1 MIDNNS
7 KTQEA
12 MNEVE
17 GQKKN
22 DQESHVQEPVVGSA
36 PRQASQPSG
45 KAPSKATNGR
55 PNTTNRYRAPKNVEN
70 KTGAQQAQAVI
81 PEAQSPVIP
90 TPTITPA
97 PAVVQP
103 ALSKPAPVK
112 VQEKTERVKVPLN
125 DAMTQQDQRPYHDSA
140 RYEEQSQQQRPY
152 QERQQEQGRYQE
164 NRSEGRG
171 YQESRAPQE
180 NRQQQQEHRQNQ
192 EPRRLNISEL
202 SLTDLNV
209 YARRFGI
216 VGASMMNK
224 EDLIKK
230 IAYVEAHPDLEM
242 EVSGVLEKLPDGFGF
257 LRSASFDYVSGPD
270 DIYVSP
276 SQIRRFNLRTG
287 DSVIGVIRKPKEGE
301 KYFALLKISKIN
313 GDEPSFSSDRPHF
326 DRLSPLHPNRK
337 FNLEVNPSIISMRIM
352 DIFTPIGKGQR
363 GLIVAPPKVGKTVL
377 LKELALAIIANH
389 PEALL
394 IVLLI
399 DERPEEVADIKRTV
413 RGSTAQVIS
422 STFDE
427 SAERHVQVAE
437 IILEKAKRLVESGK
451 DVVILLDSI
460 TRLAR
465 AYNTVA
471 PASGKVLTGGIDAN
485 ALQRPKRFFGAA
497 RNTEEG
503 GSLTMIATAMV
514 ETGSRM
520 DEVIYEEFKGT
531 GNMEMHMSRKLSN
544 RRIYPAFDLL
554 VSGTRRD
561 ELLHSES
568 DLNRVWVLQKF
579 FATMNTIEA
588 MEFLIDKMKKH
599 KTNEEFL
606 DALNKNKAA

>member
-7 KTQEA
+7 KSQETLH
-12 MNEVE
+12 EVE
-17 GQKKN
+17 GHKKQ
-22 DQESHVQEPVVGSA
+22 DPETTHQTPEVKAAQQEKSPAGAKAQNRSTSG
-36 PRQASQPSG
+36 RQ
-45 KAPSKATNGR
+45 NG
-55 PNTTNRYRAPKNVEN
+55 TNRYRAPKNADN
-70 KTGAQQAQAVI
+70 KVAVAQA
-81 PEAQSPVIP
+81 EQ
-90 TPTITPA
+90 T
-97 PAVVQP
+97 
-103 ALSKPAPVK
+103 
-112 VQEKTERVKVPLN
+112 VQENNLQKQSNIKQTGDMSHAASRSQDAYKNQEKAERPKVPLV
-125 DAMTQQDQRPYHDSA
+125 DPLTQQDQRSGYQEV
-140 RYEEQSQQQRPY
+140 RYEEQSQQRTM
-152 QERQQEQGRYQE
+152 QEPHRYQE
-164 NRSEGRG
+164 QTRHENRPA
-171 YQESRAPQE
+171 QEQRSQHHEQRQPQE
-180 NRQQQQEHRQNQ
+180 Q
-192 EPRRLNISEL
+192 RRVNLHEL
-202 SLTDLNV
+202 SLADLNL

-216 VGASMMNK
+216 VGASLMTK

-230 IAYVEAHPDLEM
+230 IAYVEAHPEIEM

-313 GDEPSFSSDRPHF
+313 GDEPSFSADRPHF

-337 FNLEVNPSIISMRIM
+337 FNLEVNPSCISMRIM

-389 PEALL
+389 PECQLIILL
-394 IVLLI
+394 V

-561 ELLHSES
+561 DLLHSEA

-579 FATMNTIEA
+579 FATMNTVEA

-606 DALNKNKAA
+606 DALNKSKAA